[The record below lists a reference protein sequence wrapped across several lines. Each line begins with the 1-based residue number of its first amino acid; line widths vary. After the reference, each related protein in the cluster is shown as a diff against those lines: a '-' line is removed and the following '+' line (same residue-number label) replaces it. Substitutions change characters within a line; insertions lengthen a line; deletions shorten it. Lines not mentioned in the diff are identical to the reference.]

1 MEYFEKSLPSLWF
14 DIYKVVLDENERL
27 NGSAMDAS
35 ALSTITTSIFIS
47 VTQRSKHQ
55 KPGIFNRFQSEV
67 IKLVARVKDRGTQES
82 IYKSLKIMVKDK
94 I

>member
-47 VTQRSKHQ
+47 VTQRNKHQ

>member
-14 DIYKVVLDENERL
+14 DIYRVVLDENDRL
-27 NGSAMDAS
+27 NGSAMDAN

-47 VTQRSKHQ
+47 VTQRNKHQ
-55 KPGIFNRFQSEV
+55 KPSIFNRFQSEV
-67 IKLVARVKDRGTQES
+67 IKLVAKVKDRGMQES

-94 I
+94 V